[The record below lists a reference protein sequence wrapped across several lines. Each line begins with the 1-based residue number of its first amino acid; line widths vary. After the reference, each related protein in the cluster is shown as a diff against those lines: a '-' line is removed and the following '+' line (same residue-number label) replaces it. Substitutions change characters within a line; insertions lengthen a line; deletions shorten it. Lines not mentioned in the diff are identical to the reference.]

1 MNAEKWIPISGFN
14 GIYEIS
20 DMGRIKSHR
29 KHYGYDEEGHILSN
43 KNSKGDYLRA
53 ILRGED
59 GKRKRSASIHVLVYE
74 NFIGKIPKGYD
85 VHHKNGNKQDNR
97 LENLELLTK
106 KEHVLKTHEQY
117 PDNYNGMNHYNKY
130 VKPKEICMFDLDGY
144 YLASFPNAKTAEK
157 ITGVCSRNI
166 LQVASHTEY
175 KKGMTRSQAGG
186 YIWKYR
192 DELNENQMCKL
203 WE

>member
-1 MNAEKWIPISGFN
+1 
-14 GIYEIS
+14 
-20 DMGRIKSHR
+20 
-29 KHYGYDEEGHILSN
+29 
-43 KNSKGDYLRA
+43 
-53 ILRGED
+53 
-59 GKRKRSASIHVLVYE
+59 
-74 NFIGKIPKGYD
+74 
-85 VHHKNGNKQDNR
+85 
-97 LENLELLTK
+97 
-106 KEHVLKTHEQY
+106 
-117 PDNYNGMNHYNKY
+117 MNHYNKY